1 MSACLP
7 DSGRAVLV
15 PRLPGRCRELLLLC
29 FPRFVIGRFLHV
41 DVVSAE
47 ESLLAAREP
56 FSWKKSA
63 SPPAP
68 APAKTTVVVTTQKRY
83 CEQERCQPRG
93 AGTASLRRCVRGAG
107 SGCVFTKL
115 FHLLSTEEA

>member
-1 MSACLP
+1 MVSACLT
-7 DSGRAVLV
+7 DDIWAVLV
-15 PRLPGRCRELLLLC
+15 PRHPGRCRELLLLC
-29 FPRFVIGRFLHV
+29 FPSFVIGRFLHV
-41 DVVSAE
+41 DVVSSE

-56 FSWKKSA
+56 FSWKKST

-93 AGTASLRRCVRGAG
+93 AGASLPSSLCPRSREWVC
-107 SGCVFTKL
+107 
-115 FHLLSTEEA
+115 FHETLPSAVH